1 MRLEWAYPVPV
12 HTISLSFRYFLNIFC
27 RGTVPGYLYLCVYR
41 ICPNFGHIFDFTQF
55 YQCEKIFL

>member
-27 RGTVPGYLYLCVYR
+27 RGTVPGYLYLCVYVDK
-41 ICPNFGHIFDFTQF
+41 ILFFIFNLYGLPT
-55 YQCEKIFL
+55 